1 MSVALRSRVVPR
13 ASLDAAQR
21 EAMLALM
28 RLCYEGVSAERFA
41 SDLDRKDH
49 VVLVTAP
56 PHDEIVGFT
65 TIQLA
70 EDTIDGRPVDLVY
83 SGDTVLHPDWWGA
96 KTLQMA
102 FGRFVLA
109 RRLARPTR
117 RCLWLLLSGGY
128 KTYLIMVHHLPRA
141 FPSRGYEPAPAERA
155 FLARIAR
162 DWFGDQFD
170 AARGVVR
177 FAASHYRVR
186 RSVVPLDPATAADPD
201 VAFFLDRNPGHGD
214 GDELV
219 CLAELRAIDLVRV
232 LARMAARQ
240 IGFRPRRAPRPEQ
253 VGVPS

>member
-1 MSVALRSRVVPR
+1 MSVALRSRIVAR

-21 EAMLALM
+21 AAMLALM
-28 RLCYEGVSAERFA
+28 RHCYEGVSAERFA
-41 SDLDRKDH
+41 SDLDGKDH

-56 PHDEIVGFT
+56 HGELVGFT

-70 EDTIDGRPVDLVY
+70 EERLGGRVVDLVY

-109 RRLARPTR
+109 RRLARPAR
-117 RCLWLLLSGGY
+117 PCMWLLLSGGY

-141 FPSRGYEPAPAERA
+141 FPSRGYQPGADERA
-155 FLARIAR
+155 FLARVAR
-162 DWFGDQFD
+162 RWFGDQYD

-177 FAASHYRVR
+177 FTGSHYRVR
-186 RSVVPLDPATAADPD
+186 QNIVPIDPATAADPD
-201 VAFFLDRNPGHGD
+201 VAYFLAHNPGHGE

-219 CLAELRAIDLVRV
+219 CLAELRAMDLVRV
-232 LARMAARQ
+232 LARMAAKQ
-240 IGFRPRRAPRPEQ
+240 LGFRPRRVPRPEQ